1 MSTHSASRVEFT
13 GTGARVHGDGLADD
27 QAIADQLADGL
38 AGVGVGDFAHLI
50 GIEPDLAL
58 TAADHGRRKALLGSE
73 VDPVQRREK
82 SVSARFFKVSS
93 RKMLEPSNSSIS
105 SIIDGNASAEESWTT
120 VFVVRSVFLDILT
133 S

>member
-1 MSTHSASRVEFT
+1 MSTHSASGVEFT

-27 QAIADQLADGL
+27 QAIADQLADSL

-58 TAADHGRRKALLGSE
+58 TAADHGRRKALLGGE

-105 SIIDGNASAEESWTT
+105 STIDGNASAEESWTT

>member
-1 MSTHSASRVEFT
+1 MSTNSASGVEFT

-27 QAIADQLADGL
+27 QAIADQLADSL

-58 TAADHGRRKALLGSE
+58 TAADHGRRKALLGGE
-73 VDPVQRREK
+73 VDPIQRRKNQSQRFLGGMYREK
-82 SVSARFFKVSS
+82 CWESS
-93 RKMLEPSNSSIS
+93 ISSIS

-120 VFVVRSVFLDILT
+120 VSVVRSVFLDILT